1 MALKKKI
8 GELFY
13 AKCTDALDDFGYVLM
28 WDAANPGQV
37 KKHDGTVS
45 YIVGINMM
53 STKDPITEEPKAG
66 QVIAIIRHGIV
77 MVKLSDTNAAI
88 AIGDKVKAIAGGLV
102 DKYVE
107 GDTTTAWPATY
118 DPAVA
123 ETITDEIIAV
133 IREEKSVV
141 GFALEEKA
149 AGAGGFIKVL
159 LQLGS
164 R

>member
-1 MALKKKI
+1 MALKKDITK
-8 GELFY
+8 LFY
-13 AKCTDALDDFGYVLM
+13 AKCTDGLDTHGYVLM
-28 WDAANPGQV
+28 WDTANPGQV

-45 YIVGINMM
+45 YVVGVNLM
-53 STKDPITEEPKAG
+53 STKDPITEKVLTG
-66 QVIAIIRHGIV
+66 QVVAIIRHGVV
-77 MVKLSDTNAAI
+77 MLKLSDTNAAI
-88 AIGDKVKAIAGGLV
+88 EIGDKLKAVSGGVV
-102 DKYVE
+102 DKYTE

-118 DPAVA
+118 DAATA

-141 GFALEEKA
+141 GFALESKA
-149 AGAGGFIKVL
+149 AAAGGFIKCL